1 MNEDQQEI
9 FEDFGEIVITALTAS
24 AVVTVFLVVEKIK
37 NKIAP
42 DVQRS
47 QSVILKRF
55 KWDFFLSLV
64 TEGLIEI
71 LTNMAGHFL
80 ILATVGLYL
89 KPYQIFLLITRA
101 IMVTSTIYFSTKFL
115 WNKILHDEDQM

>member
-42 DVQRS
+42 HEQRP
-47 QSVILKRF
+47 QNVILKTF
-55 KWDFFLSLV
+55 KWNFFLSLV

-71 LTNMAGHFL
+71 LTNTAGHIL
-80 ILATVGLYL
+80 ILATVGYL

-101 IMVTSTIYFSTKFL
+101 VMVTSTIYFSTKFL
-115 WNKILHDEDQM
+115 WNKKLYDINL

>member
-1 MNEDQQEI
+1 M
-9 FEDFGEIVITALTAS
+9 VK
-24 AVVTVFLVVEKIK
+24 KIK
-37 NKIAP
+37 NKIDP
-42 DVQRS
+42 DDQRP
-47 QSVILKRF
+47 QSVILKKF
-55 KWDFFLSLV
+55 KRDFFLSLV

-80 ILATVGLYL
+80 ILATVRYL

-115 WNKILHDEDQM
+115 WNKILHDNKELT